1 MKGVAGIMQD
11 DMQRKSSER
20 SVLVVA
26 SIASFITPFMGSSVN
41 IALPRIGQ
49 AFAMDAVLL
58 SWVST
63 SYLIASAVFLLP
75 LGRAA
80 DVLGRRRVFN
90 AGILVFTLMCLCI
103 PLAESIWVLLVLR
116 VIQGIGGAMIFST
129 SMAILT
135 AVTRADRRGRAIG
148 ITVAAVYGGLT
159 LGPFI
164 GGMLTDRF
172 GWQSIFFLGF
182 GLGAAVLVM
191 ALACIR
197 EDQEGTNPGR
207 VDIPGAAIYSLG
219 LISLMIGF
227 SSLPSPKGLLLM
239 GAGVAA
245 LAAFVLWEKDQAF
258 PVLDLKMFR
267 ANRVFACSNLAA
279 FIHYSATFSIS
290 FLVSLYLQFMK
301 GMSPSQAGLILVT
314 QPAVMTVL
322 SPLTG
327 HLSDRIEPRI
337 MASSGMAVTAM
348 GLAALAFLDEHAGTG
363 RLLMCLA
370 FIGTGF
376 SLFSSPNTN
385 AVMSSVSRSDYGVA
399 SGVVSTMRIT
409 GQTFSM
415 GVVLVLFSL
424 IIGRTTITPQVGGAF
439 MTALRLGFLFF
450 SAICIPGI
458 FASLA
463 RGDVRNRVGQ

>member
-1 MKGVAGIMQD
+1 
-11 DMQRKSSER
+11 
-20 SVLVVA
+20 
-26 SIASFITPFMGSSVN
+26 
-41 IALPRIGQ
+41 
-49 AFAMDAVLL
+49 
-58 SWVST
+58 
-63 SYLIASAVFLLP
+63 
-75 LGRAA
+75 
-80 DVLGRRRVFN
+80 
-90 AGILVFTLMCLCI
+90 
-103 PLAESIWVLLVLR
+103 
-116 VIQGIGGAMIFST
+116 
-129 SMAILT
+129 
-135 AVTRADRRGRAIG
+135 
-148 ITVAAVYGGLT
+148 
-159 LGPFI
+159 
-164 GGMLTDRF
+164 MLTDRF

-182 GLGAAVLVM
+182 GLGVAVLVM

-207 VDIPGAAIYSLG
+207 LDIPGAAIYSLG

-227 SSLPSPKGLLLM
+227 SSLPSPQGLLLM

-301 GMSPSQAGLILVT
+301 GLSPSQAGLILVT

-327 HLSDRIEPRI
+327 HLSDRIEPRV

-458 FASLA
+458 LASLA
-463 RGDVRNRVGQ
+463 RGDVRNRGGQ